1 MEHDFNAIANHDR
14 VAAIMCMEGLVKI
27 IRGEDPNWEG
37 DRITNAEF
45 ACRHIYT
52 TSPVIALELAE
63 MLEADAGEYSEC
75 LGISPD
81 RIQWFANRLKGQL

>member
-37 DRITNAEF
+37 DRIENAEL
-45 ACRHIYT
+45 ACRYIYA
-52 TSPVIALELAE
+52 TSPVVSLELAE
-63 MLEADAGEYSEC
+63 MLEADASEYSEC

-81 RIQWFANRLKGQL
+81 RIQWFANRLKGQP